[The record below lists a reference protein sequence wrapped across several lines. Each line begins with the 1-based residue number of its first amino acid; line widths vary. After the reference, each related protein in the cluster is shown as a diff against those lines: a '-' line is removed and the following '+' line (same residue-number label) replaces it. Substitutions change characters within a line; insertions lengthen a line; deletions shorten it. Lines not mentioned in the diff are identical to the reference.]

1 MGFLMVFITY
11 LHVLNGLKPIY
22 SNIFQF
28 GILQFQSYRIF
39 IRFTMGVV
47 KLGDS
52 GCLIVSPQ
60 ILNG

>member
-1 MGFLMVFITY
+1 MVFITY

-22 SNIFQF
+22 SNILQF

-39 IRFTMGVV
+39 IELTMGVV
-47 KLGDS
+47 KLGD
-52 GCLIVSPQ
+52 GTCLIVSPQ